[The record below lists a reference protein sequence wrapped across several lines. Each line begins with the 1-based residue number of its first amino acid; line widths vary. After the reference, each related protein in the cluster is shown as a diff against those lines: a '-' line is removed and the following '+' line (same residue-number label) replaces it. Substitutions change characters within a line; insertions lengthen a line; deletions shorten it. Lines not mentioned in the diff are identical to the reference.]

1 MISIDSIRFI
11 EKNAMLETA
20 KSLTEEDIK
29 QLVEWL
35 SLIDDKIRYQ
45 AFQLLQKRSEFAEDV
60 YLYWDIFRKKLKSDN
75 SYQRSIGLML
85 IAENAKWD
93 TEQKLEETIKDYLEL
108 LKDEKPISIRQ
119 CVQSIAK
126 IIPFRPELNDYIINN
141 LISLDLM
148 AIKETMRKSVL
159 TDILN
164 VLLEIRKEH
173 QSNEIDN
180 YIMDALSGGILDK
193 KAKRLFQERL

>member
-1 MISIDSIRFI
+1 MISIDSMMLI
-11 EKNAMLETA
+11 ERNAIQEAA
-20 KSLTEEDIK
+20 KSLTEEDIR

-35 SLIDDKIRYQ
+35 SLKDDMIRYQ

-60 YLYWDIFRKKLKSDN
+60 YLHWDIFRNKLKSDN

-93 TEQKLEETIKDYLEL
+93 TKDKLEETIKEHLEL
-108 LKDEKPISIRQ
+108 LHDEKPITIRQ

-126 IIPFRPELNDYIINN
+126 IIPFKPELNDIIINN

-148 AIKETMRKSVL
+148 AIRETMRKSIL

-164 VLLEIRKEH
+164 VLFIIRKEYP
-173 QSNEIDN
+173 SDEIDH
-180 YIMDALSGGILDK
+180 YIMNALSGGILDK
-193 KAKRLFQERL
+193 KAKRLFQDLL